1 MEKVFSVDGMKC
13 PHCKT
18 NVENAIKTLNGVS
31 SAVAD
36 LESHNVTVDYDESIV
51 SPAEMKTAVAD
62 AGRYSLNI

>member
-13 PHCKT
+13 PHCKA
-18 NVENAIKTLNGVS
+18 NVENAIKALNGVS

-51 SPAEMKTAVAD
+51 SPAEMKSAVAD